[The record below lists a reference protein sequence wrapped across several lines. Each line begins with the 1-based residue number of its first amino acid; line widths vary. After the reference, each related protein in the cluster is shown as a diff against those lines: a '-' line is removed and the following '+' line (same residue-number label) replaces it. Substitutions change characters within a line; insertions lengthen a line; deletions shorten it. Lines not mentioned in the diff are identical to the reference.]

1 MYHLSLFR
9 LCRSWYGV
17 SECNTVKPL
26 IFVDGDNLS
35 TAAVSHLFS
44 VNGFN
49 VSVRSR
55 AVCHMHDVL
64 KGRVVSVTMSVKKKS
79 GLRSCGEWINF
90 KRKSE
95 KR

>member
-1 MYHLSLFR
+1 MYQSSLFH
-9 LCRSWYGV
+9 GV
-17 SECNTVKPL
+17 TECNTVKPMISL
-26 IFVDGDNLS
+26 DGDNLS
-35 TAAVSHLFS
+35 TAAVSHMLS

-49 VSVRSR
+49 GSVRSR

>member
-1 MYHLSLFR
+1 MYHLSLFH
-9 LCRSWYGV
+9 GV
-17 SECNTVKPL
+17 TECNTVKPMISL
-26 IFVDGDNLS
+26 DGDNLS

-64 KGRVVSVTMSVKKKS
+64 KGRVVSVTMSMKKKS

>member
-1 MYHLSLFR
+1 MYHLSLFH
-9 LCRSWYGV
+9 GV
-17 SECNTVKPL
+17 SECNTVKPM
-26 IFVDGDNLS
+26 ISVDGDNLS

-64 KGRVVSVTMSVKKKS
+64 KGRVVGVTMSVKKRVGFGVVVS
-79 GLRSCGEWINF
+79 G
-90 KRKSE
+90 
-95 KR
+95 